1 MDRTRDDRS
10 ATLVSQRNQSDAR
23 SIDSG
28 AIDTMLNQD
37 GSRHEEVLQTLLE
50 LIRAQDRLI
59 AAQNATLDAL
69 RAEAGASG
77 SMREERE
84 QSLRLELHRANDQ
97 ITGLR
102 AKIENMP
109 LRDQKLV
116 AEIRKTLAARRR
128 PWWQMWNRNP

>member
-1 MDRTRDDRS
+1 MPQLNR
-10 ATLVSQRNQSDAR
+10 AMHA
-23 SIDSG
+23 IDSDD
-28 AIDTMLNQD
+28 IDTML
-37 GSRHEEVLQTLLE
+37 SREGVHPDEVLQTLLE

-59 AAQNATLDAL
+59 AAQNATIEAL

-77 SMREERE
+77 SLQEERE
-84 QSLRLELHRANDQ
+84 QSLRRELHRANDQ